1 MMKKT
6 ITFEDVLI
14 SPKFSTIGSRAECST
29 AVKIAGI
36 DLDIPIISANM
47 DTVTEESMAEA
58 MHANG
63 GLGVLHRFCSLER
76 NVGMFNSS
84 PTTSFISVGIT
95 SSEKDR
101 VDALYKAGARN
112 FCVDV
117 AHAASMNTVDMYRW
131 MTNTYPNIRVMIGN
145 FATLQSID
153 AFLNK
158 VGDKPVAVKVGIG
171 GGSMC
176 TTREVTGVGVPQL
189 SALMSIYPSMKNYG
203 IPVISDGGHKKIGD
217 ICKAL
222 AFADAVMLGGMLAG
236 TTETPGD
243 LHYHEGVPYKSYR
256 GSASKESYEVQGK
269 VAEHRTAEGESTLIR
284 CKGSVNDILQSIK
297 AGIKSAMSYV
307 GARDLNEYK
316 KNVEFMEISGAS
328 YREGQPHGK

>member
-14 SPKFSTIGSRAECST
+14 TPKFSTISSRSECNT
-29 AVKIAGI
+29 GVKIAGI
-36 DLDIPIISANM
+36 DMSIPIFSANM
-47 DTVTEESMAEA
+47 DTITEERMAEA
-58 MHANG
+58 MHYNG
-63 GLGVLHRFCSLER
+63 GVGVLHRFCSLER
-76 NVGMFNSS
+76 NIDMFNNS

-95 SSEKDR
+95 SGEKDR
-101 VDALYKAGARN
+101 VDSLYKAGARN

-117 AHAASMNTVDMYRW
+117 AHAASMNTVEMYRW
-131 MTNTYPNIRVMIGN
+131 ITNTYPNVRVMVGN
-145 FATLQSID
+145 FATMQSID

-189 SALMSIYPSMKNYG
+189 TALMSIYPSMKSYS

-236 TTETPGD
+236 TDQTPGEI
-243 LHYHEGVPYKSYR
+243 YHDGVFASKKYR

-269 VAEHRTAEGESTLIR
+269 IASHRTAEGESTIVR
-284 CKGSVNDILQSIK
+284 YKGSVTDVLQNIK

-307 GARDLNEYK
+307 GAKDLDEYK